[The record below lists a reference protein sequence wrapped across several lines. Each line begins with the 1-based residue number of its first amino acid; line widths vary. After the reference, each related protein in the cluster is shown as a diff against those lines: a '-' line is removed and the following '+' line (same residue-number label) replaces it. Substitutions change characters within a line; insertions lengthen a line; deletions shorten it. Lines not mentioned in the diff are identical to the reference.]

1 MFSTDIHLVLSP
13 LYALPNNKQT
23 HFAFYTV
30 CRADVVDTKPQ
41 GMQSHVVTRCV
52 QDMAVYETYI
62 MGMLTNFDAGMPLDR
77 IHNMLKMFVVDP
89 PYDKPADQLSAFLG
103 RLVADEKL
111 VMQGDLF
118 RKRSSTI

>member
-1 MFSTDIHLVLSP
+1 M
-13 LYALPNNKQT
+13 
-23 HFAFYTV
+23 
-30 CRADVVDTKPQ
+30 
-41 GMQSHVVTRCV
+41 SHCV
-52 QDMAVYETYI
+52 HISSQDMAVYETYI

-89 PYDKPADQLSAFLG
+89 PYDKSADQLAAFLG

-118 RKRSSTI
+118 RKRSSAQ